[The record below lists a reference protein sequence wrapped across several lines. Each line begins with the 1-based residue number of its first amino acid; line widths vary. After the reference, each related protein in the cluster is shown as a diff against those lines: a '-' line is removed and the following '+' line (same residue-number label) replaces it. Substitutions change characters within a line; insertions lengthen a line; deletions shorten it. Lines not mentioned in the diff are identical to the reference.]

1 MGKKVWH
8 ALEKRLLLSLM
19 NRFILLI
26 CLMLFSLSV
35 AAQRRLVVCD
45 VETLDPISSVSVR
58 SSAGVEVSDS
68 SGYFSVP
75 DTCKSLIF
83 SHLNY
88 ESRMLNLDEVR
99 DTVFLVSKYM
109 GMHEV
114 VVFGRGKDDG
124 LAERMNKMVVLSK
137 TDAQLL
143 ANDPANGGNL
153 LGLVG
158 KAIGKLVNK
167 KSSKAK
173 RREKAREILENY

>member
-1 MGKKVWH
+1 
-8 ALEKRLLLSLM
+8 M
-19 NRFILLI
+19 NRFVLLI
-26 CLMLFSLSV
+26 GLMLLSV
-35 AAQRRLVVCD
+35 SMSAQRRLVVCD
-45 VETLDPISSVSVR
+45 VETLEPISSVSVR

-75 DTCKSLIF
+75 DTCKSLML

-88 ESRMLNLDEVR
+88 ESRLLKLNEVH
-99 DTVFLVSKYM
+99 DTVFLVSKFL

-124 LAERMNKMVVLSK
+124 VAERMNKMLTLNK

-143 ANDPANGGNL
+143 ANNPANGGNL
-153 LGLVG
+153 LSLVG
-158 KAIGKLVNK
+158 RAIGKLISK

-173 RREKAREILENY
+173 RKKKAKEILENY